1 MRIIFLFINVFISVV
16 TIHAQVAEEPVKPNT
31 YVQQYADEIMEKASL
46 KRAAF
51 SFYVKDMNS
60 GAVVAQFNENMAI
73 PSASTM
79 KLVTTATA
87 TQFLGRGYVFKTK
100 LMYTGSLDT
109 TSGILHGDLYII
121 GGGDPT
127 LGSRYYNDEG
137 HERDFLYQ
145 WAEEIKA
152 AGIKEVDGR
161 IIADGSKYNYD
172 GVPSGWVWGDLG
184 NYYGAGPAGLTIFDN
199 MCKLHFSTPTTAGQQ
214 TELTCITPYIPGLE
228 VENRVKSA
236 DSKSDNAYV
245 YGAPFSL
252 DWFVEG
258 SIPKNRED
266 FTVKAS
272 IPDPEFVVAI
282 EFDQVLGES
291 GVHVCYAPTTR
302 RQLNKNIPFET
313 PKMTL
318 IHEHQ
323 SPSLASIMN
332 WVNKKSVN
340 LFAEH
345 VLCEISYKQ
354 SGYGSTHNG
363 AQYCMNYWQNKIGN
377 GLFMTDGSG
386 LSRSNAV
393 SASFLVRLL
402 TYMHKTKAGESFKS
416 SLAVAGKS
424 GTMAGMGR
432 GTSAAGRVYGKS
444 GTMTRIKSYAGYVDT
459 QNGKKLAYAMII
471 NNHSCSNAQIKKY
484 FQFLMVKMAR
494 Y

>member
-1 MRIIFLFINVFISVV
+1 MPKIFLLHIAFLFISCGF
-16 TIHAQVAEEPVKPNT
+16 AQTGEEPQKPNT
-31 YVQQYADEIMEKASL
+31 YVQQYADEMMQKSSL
-46 KRAAF
+46 KQAAF
-51 SFYVKDMNS
+51 SFYVKDMES
-60 GAVVAQFNENMAI
+60 GKIVAQFNEEMAI

-87 TQFLGRGYVFKTK
+87 TQFLGRGYTFNTE
-100 LMYTGSLDT
+100 LRYTGRLDT

-137 HERDFLYQ
+137 HERDFLYE
-145 WAEEIKA
+145 WAEKVKS
-152 AGIKEVDGR
+152 AGIKEVNGR

-184 NYYGAGPAGLTIFDN
+184 NYYGAGPAGLSIFDN
-199 MCKLHFSTPTTAGQQ
+199 MCKLHFSTPKNAGEQ
-214 TELTCITPYIPGLE
+214 TELTCITPYIPGLAIQ
-228 VENRVKSA
+228 NRVKSA
-236 DSKSDNAYV
+236 DSNGDNAYV

-291 GVHVCYAPTTR
+291 GVHVCYAPTTM
-302 RQLNKNIPFET
+302 RQLNKNLPFEK
-313 PKMTL
+313 PEMTL
-318 IHEHQ
+318 IHTHE

-332 WVNKKSVN
+332 WVNKKSIN

-345 VLCEISYKQ
+345 VLCEISYKK
-354 SGYGSTHNG
+354 SGYGSTYNG
-363 AQYCMNYWQNKIGN
+363 AQYCMNYWQNKVGN

-402 TYMHKTKAGESFKS
+402 TYMHKTNSGESFKS

-424 GTMAGMGR
+424 GTMAGIGR

-459 QNGKKLAYAMII
+459 QSGKKLAYAMII
-471 NNHSCSNAQIKKY
+471 NNHSCSNAQVKKY
-484 FQFLMVKMAR
+484 FQYLMVKMAR